1 LQDKISHIKITE
13 EVVVILHHEVNNV
26 KYENAE
32 PPKIRRKIGGTMF
45 EVSVHFSN
53 KSKETMNDKIMRLIK
68 NEVPRKTEL
77 AGNGAKL

>member
-1 LQDKISHIKITE
+1 
-13 EVVVILHHEVNNV
+13 
-26 KYENAE
+26 
-32 PPKIRRKIGGTMF
+32 MF